1 MSVAAPWALPRRS
14 PKTKRR
20 VPDLQSP
27 PNFANKK
34 YLLSSRTKFIFN
46 DFYLHHDP
54 THYEPSGSVSNYIG
68 RLRFRLSVKILVEL
82 FDKIR
87 IACEDKKR

>member
-1 MSVAAPWALPRRS
+1 MMSVAAPWALPRRS

-46 DFYLHHDP
+46 DLDLHRDP
-54 THYEPSGSVSNYIG
+54 TLYEIGSVYNYTA
-68 RLRFRLSVKILVEL
+68 RLRFRPSVKLLAEML
-82 FDKIR
+82 DKIR
-87 IACEDKKR
+87 IA